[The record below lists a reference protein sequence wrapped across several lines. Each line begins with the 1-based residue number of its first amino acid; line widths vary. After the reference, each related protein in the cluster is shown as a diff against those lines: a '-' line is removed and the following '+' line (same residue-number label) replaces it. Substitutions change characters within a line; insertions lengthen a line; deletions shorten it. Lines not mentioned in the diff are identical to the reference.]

1 MITPQKVFWGPR
13 DGRPA
18 GIRIIEDDRE
28 ETHFISWS
36 DLERELQRCL
46 LPQLFADP
54 TGFSF
59 VTRDYHGKPDWLVQ
73 IVDGQG
79 AWYCDVWLGVNPD
92 NGWSVDGMVHFGEPD
107 HEPRVWQS

>member
-36 DLERELQRCL
+36 DLERELQQCL
-46 LPQLFADP
+46 LPQLFTDP

-59 VTRDYHGKPDWLVQ
+59 VTRDYHGKRDWLVQ
-73 IVDGQG
+73 IVDAQG
-79 AWYCDVWLGVNPD
+79 AWYCDALVRGQSRQRLVRRW
-92 NGWSVDGMVHFGEPD
+92 NGALRGAGS
-107 HEPRVWQS
+107 